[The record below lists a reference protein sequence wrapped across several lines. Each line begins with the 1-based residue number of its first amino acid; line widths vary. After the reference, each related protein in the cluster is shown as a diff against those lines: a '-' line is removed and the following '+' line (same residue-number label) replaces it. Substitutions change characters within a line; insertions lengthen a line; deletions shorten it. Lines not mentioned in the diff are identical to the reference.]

1 MSPILSV
8 LFRRLALGALTLVI
22 VSAIIFLAVEMLPG
36 DIATEI
42 LGQSATEETLAAL
55 REKLGLDQPAV
66 LRYLDWVTGALT
78 GDFGMSL
85 ANQRPIGALIAD
97 RAFNTFFL
105 AGHAALIAVP
115 LSLFLGLVAAL
126 YRETLLDKL
135 ISTGTL
141 AAISFPEYFVA
152 YILILHFAVQLGW
165 FPSLASVE
173 PGMALADRLH
183 ATFLP
188 ALTMTLIVTAHMMR
202 MTRAA
207 IVNLLALPY
216 VEMAQLK
223 GMRRWR
229 VIAVHALRE
238 CAGPDRQRHRAEPGL
253 SDRRRG
259 AGRGGLRLSRP
270 GAASGG
276 QRGQAR
282 LSGGAGGLPDLRR
295 HLYPAEPCGRPDRHP
310 VEPAPPAP
318 EMTRCPG

>member
-1 MSPILSV
+1 MSPILKV
-8 LFRRLALGALTLVI
+8 LLRRLALGALTLVI

-42 LGQSATEETLAAL
+42 LGQSATKETLAAL
-55 REKLGLDQPAV
+55 RDKLGLDQPAV
-66 LRYLDWVTGALT
+66 VRYFDWVTGALT

-85 ANQRPIGALIAD
+85 ANQRPIGELISD

-135 ISTGTL
+135 ISTSTL

-152 YILILHFAVQLGW
+152 YILILVFAVQLGW
-165 FPSLASVE
+165 FPSLASIE
-173 PGMALADRLH
+173 PGMALIDRLH

-216 VEMAQLK
+216 VEMAHLK

-229 VIAVHALRE
+229 VIAVHALPNALAPIVNVIALNLAYLIVGVVLVE
-238 CAGPDRQRHRAEPGL
+238 VVFVYPGL
-253 SDRRRG
+253 GQLLVDSVSKRDVTVVQ
-259 AGRGGLRLSRP
+259 AACLIFAATYILLNLAADIVSIVSNPRL
-270 GAASGG
+270 
-276 QRGQAR
+276 
-282 LSGGAGGLPDLRR
+282 L
-295 HLYPAEPCGRPDRHP
+295 HP
-310 VEPAPPAP
+310 
-318 EMTRCPG
+318 R